1 MSSQREPCFPY
12 WIAKCI
18 TILFLGA
25 GCATSDPVSP
35 KNDRDSITRTATKG
49 EVELTIQ
56 VSPKNPR
63 LSDFVEMEV
72 QVTFPNHIR
81 IEPPVFG
88 QSVGDFAVREY
99 GERKSKS
106 ESKSGSRENDQS
118 VKELRTFRYQLE
130 PMFSGRHL
138 IRSIP
143 IVFAKS
149 DSPDDSRDIIQSE
162 PIEVEVQSDLGD
174 AAPDLANVD
183 PMLDPMGTSTIRTTT
198 WAIGLLIG
206 ILVLAL
212 VLFLRSRKKKPIEQ
226 PSLPPE
232 MIASLEL
239 DRLIQEDLPRQ
250 GRVKEFYLR
259 LTGIVRE
266 YIEGTTGLHAPEQTT
281 EEFLREVRHSERFDG
296 KHAVRLQDFLEA
308 ADMVKY
314 AAKQPNEDNISQSVT
329 RAKEFISTR
338 FVRAVA
344 SEESHVTPGDRP

>member
-1 MSSQREPCFPY
+1 M
-12 WIAKCI
+12 
-18 TILFLGA
+18 
-25 GCATSDPVSP
+25 GCATTDPVSQ
-35 KNDRDSITRTATKG
+35 KSDRDSITRTANKG

-56 VSPKNPR
+56 LSPKNPR
-63 LSDFVEMEV
+63 LSDLVEMEV
-72 QVTFPNHIR
+72 RVSFPNHIK

-88 QSVGDFAVREY
+88 QSVGDFAVRDY
-99 GERKSKS
+99 GERKSKI
-106 ESKSGSRENDQS
+106 ESKNDSQENDSS
-118 VKELRTFRYQLE
+118 VKEHRLFRYQLE

-149 DSPDDSRDIIQSE
+149 DSPDDSREIIQSE
-162 PIEVEVQSDLGD
+162 PIEVDVQSDLGD

-183 PMLDPMGTSTIRTTT
+183 PMLDPLGTNSIRTTT
-198 WAIGLLIG
+198 WVIGLLVAVIAS
-206 ILVLAL
+206 AL

-226 PSLPPE
+226 PTLPPDV
-232 MIASLEL
+232 IASLEL

-266 YIEGTTGLHAPEQTT
+266 YIEGTTGLRAPEQTT
-281 EEFLREVRHSERFDG
+281 EEFLREVRHSDRFDG
-296 KHAVRLQDFLEA
+296 SHAVRLQDFLEA

-314 AAKQPNEDNISQSVT
+314 AAQQPNEDNISQSLS

-338 FVRAVA
+338 FIRAAA
-344 SEESHVTPGDRP
+344 SDDARLTPGGRS

>member
-1 MSSQREPCFPY
+1 MSLRVSCLTVGLVAR
-12 WIAKCI
+12 IA
-18 TILFLGA
+18 ILFLT
-25 GCATSDPVSP
+25 GCATSDPVAP
-35 KNDRDSITRTATKG
+35 KSDRDSITRTATKG

-56 VSPKNPR
+56 LSPKNPR
-63 LSDFVEMEV
+63 LSDLVEMEV
-72 QVTFPNHIR
+72 RVSFPNHIK

-106 ESKSGSRENDQS
+106 ESKNGTRDNTPS

-143 IVFAKS
+143 IVFAKT

-162 PIEVEVQSDLGD
+162 PIEVDVQSDLGD
-174 AAPDLANVD
+174 TAPDLANVD
-183 PMLDPMGTSTIRTTT
+183 PMLDPLGTSSIRTTT
-198 WAIGLLIG
+198 WVIGLFVVAIA
-206 ILVLAL
+206 LAL
-212 VLFLRSRKKKPIEQ
+212 VLFLRSRKKKPLEQ
-226 PSLPPE
+226 PALAPDV
-232 MIASLEL
+232 IASLEL

-266 YIEGTTGLHAPEQTT
+266 YIEGTTGLRAPEQTT
-281 EEFLREVRHSERFDG
+281 EEFLREVRHSDRFDG
-296 KHAVRLQDFLEA
+296 SHAVRLQDFLEA

-314 AAKQPNEDNISQSVT
+314 AAQQPNEENISQSVS

-338 FVRAVA
+338 FVRTVA
-344 SEESHVTPGDRP
+344 NEESHLTPGGRN

>member
-1 MSSQREPCFPY
+1 MSLRESCFRLGFVTR
-12 WIAKCI
+12 IA
-18 TILFLGA
+18 ILVLCS
-25 GCATSDPVSP
+25 GCATSDPVSQ
-35 KNDRDSITRTATKG
+35 KSDRDSITRTATKG

-56 VSPKNPR
+56 LSPKNPR
-63 LSDFVEMEV
+63 LSDLVEMEV
-72 QVTFPNHIR
+72 KVSFPNHIR

-106 ESKSGSRENDQS
+106 ESKNDSKKNDPS
-118 VKELRTFRYQLE
+118 VKEFRTFRYQLE

-162 PIEVEVQSDLGD
+162 PIEVDVQSDLGD

-183 PMLDPMGTSTIRTTT
+183 PMLDPLGTSSIRTTT
-198 WAIGLLIG
+198 WVIGLLVG
-206 ILVLAL
+206 ALALAL

-226 PSLPPE
+226 PTLPPDV
-232 MIASLEL
+232 IASLEL

-266 YIEGTTGLHAPEQTT
+266 YIEGTTGLRAPEQTT
-281 EEFLREVRHSERFDG
+281 EEFLREVRHSDRFDG
-296 KHAVRLQDFLEA
+296 SHAVRLQDFLEA

-314 AAKQPNEDNISQSVT
+314 AAQQPNEDNISQSVS
-329 RAKEFISTR
+329 RAKEFICTR
-338 FVRAVA
+338 FVRTVA
-344 SEESHVTPGDRP
+344 SDDSHLTPGGRN

>member
-1 MSSQREPCFPY
+1 MSPRESCVPFGLANR
-12 WIAKCI
+12 IA
-18 TILFLGA
+18 ILFLCA
-25 GCATSDPVSP
+25 GCATNAPVSQ
-35 KNDRDSITRTATKG
+35 KSNLDSITRSATKG

-56 VSPKNPR
+56 LSPKNPR
-63 LSDFVEMEV
+63 LSDLVEMEV
-72 QVTFPNHIR
+72 KVSFPNNIS

-99 GERKSKS
+99 GERKSKN
-106 ESKSGSRENDQS
+106 ESTNGSQENDPS

-143 IVFAKS
+143 IVFVNS
-149 DSPDDSRDIIQSE
+149 DRPDDSRDIIQSE

-183 PMLDPMGTSTIRTTT
+183 PMLDPIGARTIRTTT
-198 WAIGLLIG
+198 WVIGFLIG
-206 ILVLAL
+206 ALALAL

-226 PSLPPE
+226 PALPPDV
-232 MIASLEL
+232 IASLEL

-266 YIEGTTGLHAPEQTT
+266 YIEGTTGLRAPEQTT
-281 EEFLREVRHSERFDG
+281 EEFLRDVRHSDRFDG
-296 KHAVRLQDFLEA
+296 THAVRLQDFLEA

-314 AAKQPNEDNISQSVT
+314 AAQQPNEDNISQSVS

-338 FVRAVA
+338 FIRAVA
-344 SEESHVTPGDRP
+344 TDDSHLKPGGRS

>member
-1 MSSQREPCFPY
+1 MSLRVSCFPLELAHR
-12 WIAKCI
+12 IA
-18 TILFLGA
+18 ILFLCV
-25 GCATSDPVSP
+25 GCATSDPVSQ
-35 KNDRDSITRTATKG
+35 KSDRDSITRTSTKG
-49 EVELTIQ
+49 EVELTVQ
-56 VSPKNPR
+56 LSPKNPR
-63 LSDFVEMEV
+63 LSDLVEMEV
-72 QVTFPNHIR
+72 RVSFPNHIM

-88 QSVGDFAVREY
+88 QSVGDFTVREY

-106 ESKSGSRENDQS
+106 ESNNGSQENDPS

-162 PIEVEVQSDLGD
+162 PIEVDVQSNLGD
-174 AAPDLANVD
+174 TAPDLANVD
-183 PMLDPMGTSTIRTTT
+183 PMLGPFGTSSIRTTT
-198 WAIGLLIG
+198 WVIGLFVVAIS
-206 ILVLAL
+206 LAL
-212 VLFLRSRKKKPIEQ
+212 VLFLRSRKKKSIKQ
-226 PSLPPE
+226 PALAPDV
-232 MIASLEL
+232 IASLEL

-266 YIEGTTGLHAPEQTT
+266 YIEGTTGLRAPEQTT
-281 EEFLREVRHSERFDG
+281 EEFLREVRHSDRFDG
-296 KHAVRLQDFLEA
+296 SHAVRLQDFLEA

-314 AAKQPNEDNISQSVT
+314 AAQQPNEDNISQSVS

-338 FVRAVA
+338 FVRTVA
-344 SEESHVTPGDRP
+344 NEESHLTPGGRN